1 MTDSQNL
8 VSTRDRIVNGAWAVL
23 SFLSPSKLFLGG
35 LAAAL
40 LLLVTEFQPLRL
52 YGWMIGPTGRIYVSS
67 PGVYTR
73 ERLVN
78 DRNDQDFWLREQ
90 LKALD
95 RNKDEVHYA
104 VVNQHDSAIRY
115 GGADKP
121 RAEPEAAPTTAP
133 VYDPAAPL
141 IPGISSV
148 PGASATE
155 AAAKSDEVPRPV
167 LSFVDAY
174 VIRAAARDMIR
185 QSVLENLLDDRHDL
199 TGNSVYGLKFDTTVY
214 PGKFTA
220 GRAFVRLSITGQSD
234 LIFEEND
241 AENKFPELP
250 YHLRKYFESTFA
262 DIKNNPNNPNYNS
275 FNLYTQWLA
284 NVRWRLNSH
293 FLQIMETKCVCKQP
307 QCAGSATSWRPE
319 IASTVNTVLALD
331 NAKLGGGGSGI
342 TLEQVALP
350 DPWNKFLAISV
361 RIPSEGGCANR
372 PEFIVDPVDDTVY
385 IIASKKYEIG
395 RYTKVDEVDSQESAY
410 SYKQPNGV
418 DNSLHYR
425 NFRSIL
431 NYAKTIGKVDDYC
444 PKSGEVEQAPEACPT
459 YVTIPAG
466 YFNFIEKVI
475 QPDMYAYSLFP
486 RMEATS
492 ALSGRSNTVS
502 IDYPASEDGVSRFG
516 FDAMDRQ
523 SRASLEP
530 MAVGFTDSQ
539 STKSIDLG
547 WVIDIGAGGAP
558 FQKSQ
563 FALIS
568 VPAWTS
574 RLTVT
579 VRTGWLG
586 SSSAENSGEPY
597 SYAVPIPPDYEAFD
611 AFIGGEEAV
620 RRPQINDE
628 LMDKEINLVACR
640 KASILIPGLRLWRS
654 AMVTVGSER
663 ADRITVLPN
672 MRGIIAE
679 FTKLG
684 RPVNPGSATL
694 RVWTSEGVDI
704 QPDRVTISLP
714 DDLTECG
721 DRPAPAAPK
730 PVTPVPETTELAPE
744 APLPGPEL

>member
-1 MTDSQNL
+1 M
-8 VSTRDRIVNGAWAVL
+8 
-23 SFLSPSKLFLGG
+23 P
-35 LAAAL
+35 
-40 LLLVTEFQPLRL
+40 P
-52 YGWMIGPTGRIYVSS
+52 
-67 PGVYTR
+67 
-73 ERLVN
+73 
-78 DRNDQDFWLREQ
+78 
-90 LKALD
+90 
-95 RNKDEVHYA
+95 
-104 VVNQHDSAIRY
+104 
-115 GGADKP
+115 
-121 RAEPEAAPTTAP
+121 
-133 VYDPAAPL
+133 PAAPAAE
-141 IPGISSV
+141 
-148 PGASATE
+148 ASARSGE
-155 AAAKSDEVPRPV
+155 APRPV

-174 VIRAAARDMIR
+174 KIRAAARDTIR

-214 PGKFTA
+214 PGRFTA

-234 LIFEEND
+234 LILEEVD
-241 AENKFPELP
+241 PANKFPDLP
-250 YHLRKYFESTFA
+250 YHLRKYFQSKYS

-307 QCAGSATSWRPE
+307 QCASPPTSWRQE
-319 IASTVNTVLALD
+319 ISSTVNTVLALD
-331 NAKLGGGGSGI
+331 NAKLRGGGLIGGSGI
-342 TLEQVALP
+342 SLEQVALP
-350 DPWNKFLAISV
+350 DPWDKFLAVTV

-372 PEFIVDPVDDTVY
+372 PEFSVDRVDDTIHIRPNKEQVP
-385 IIASKKYEIG
+385 G
-395 RYTKVDEVDSQESAY
+395 FVQVDELDGEESAY
-410 SYKQPNGV
+410 VFVPQSGDPNA
-418 DNSLHYR
+418 NLALYWPHYR
-425 NFRSIL
+425 NLRSITR
-431 NYAKTIGKVDDYC
+431 YVKSIGEIEDC
-444 PKSGEVEQAPEACPT
+444 PKSDEACAK

-492 ALSGRSNTVS
+492 VLSGRSNTIN
-502 IDYPASEDGVSRFG
+502 IDYPAGTEEGGSQIG
-516 FDAMDRQ
+516 FDATDR
-523 SRASLEP
+523 SDRASLEP

-539 STKSIDLG
+539 STKSIDFG

-586 SSSAENSGEPY
+586 SSSEENGSEPY
-597 SYAVPIPPDYEAFD
+597 SYSVPIPPDYEAFD

-628 LMDKEINLVACR
+628 LMDQEIDLVACR

-679 FTKLG
+679 FTKLS
-684 RPVNPGSATL
+684 RPVKLGAATL
-694 RVWTSEGVDI
+694 RVWTSEGVDT
-704 QPDRVTISLP
+704 QPDKVTISLP

-721 DRPAPAAPK
+721 DKPAPADSK
-730 PVTPVPETTELAPE
+730 PVTPVPETTEVAPE
-744 APLPGPEL
+744 APQGAPVPGAEL